1 METDQVLINDY
12 MGPSKD
18 KQRESFLKEFLE
30 FPEIFE
36 PTYQAK
42 KNIVGDFILPLY
54 GHNRCWFTN
63 ERMREWVSRSF
74 QYGDVKDLK
83 QSVEYGYSSTAG
95 RKCAV
100 HVMTANIRD
109 AKGNYKKVYS
119 GGITF
124 CLESFVQLKRLNK

>member
-1 METDQVLINDY
+1 
-12 MGPSKD
+12 
-18 KQRESFLKEFLE
+18 QRESFLKEFLE

-54 GHNRCWFTN
+54 GHNRYCFSFTN

-74 QYGDVKDLK
+74 QYGDIKDLK

-95 RKCAV
+95 RKRAI

-109 AKGNYKKVYS
+109 AKGKYKKVYS
-119 GGITF
+119 DGIVF